1 MKNNNSFGAR
11 QQGPTLQSLIPLTL
25 LQSGSRFTL
34 SNEGANIMSH
44 TVDNANQL
52 QSIIRP
58 AVVSLYGRTAK
69 NITIQEAERIPLFKK
84 PKQCWQVDVL
94 FNDDKHKYEVQ
105 FDITIKDGL
114 VTRVHEMH
122 RDPIAT

>member
-1 MKNNNSFGAR
+1 M
-11 QQGPTLQSLIPLTL
+11 
-25 LQSGSRFTL
+25 SR
-34 SNEGANIMSH
+34 

-69 NITIQEAERIPLFKK
+69 NVKISEAERTPLFKK
-84 PKQCWQVDVL
+84 PKLYWQVDVL

-122 RDPIAT
+122 RDPITT